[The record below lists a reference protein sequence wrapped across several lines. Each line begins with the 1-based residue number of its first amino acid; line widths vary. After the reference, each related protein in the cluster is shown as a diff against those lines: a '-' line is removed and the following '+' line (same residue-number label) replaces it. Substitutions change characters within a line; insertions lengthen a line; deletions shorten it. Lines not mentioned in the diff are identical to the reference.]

1 VEQAEVGCEVGERW
15 KGEQPDKWLLGSVVV
30 EENNCYS
37 VGVRSGRPVGVT
49 GDLLLLR
56 TLITH
61 IIAIVFHKLKIVARK
76 QNLK

>member
-1 VEQAEVGCEVGERW
+1 VGCEVGERW

-56 TLITH
+56 TLIL
-61 IIAIVFHKLKIVARK
+61 I
-76 QNLK
+76 